1 MNLVVRGIL
10 ALTLAIFAGT
20 TGCVTRPQISA
31 ADQLAAATAVAAG
44 RWQPQEGTASWYGAD
59 FHGRPTSNGELYNMY
74 THTAAHKTLPFNTVV
89 RVTHLSSGAFT
100 VVRINDRGPFVGN
113 RIIDLSMAAARDLD
127 MVRTGIAP
135 VRIEVVRAGDPPPVY
150 LVQIG
155 SYREYANARN
165 LLDRLRDA
173 GFRAELQQGD
183 RLTRVVI
190 PDLDAAAAAQVQ
202 QSLRERGFPEGLL
215 RVSNR

>member
-1 MNLVVRGIL
+1 MRRIL
-10 ALTLAIFAGT
+10 ALTLAIFAGGT
-20 TGCVTRPQISA
+20 MGCMTRPQISA

-44 RWQPQEGTASWYGAD
+44 TWQPQEGTASWYGAD

-74 THTAAHKTLPFNTVV
+74 THTAAHKTLPFNTLV
-89 RVTHLSSGAFT
+89 RVTHLTTGAFT
-100 VVRINDRGPFVGN
+100 EVRINDRGPFVGN

-135 VRIEVVRAGDPPPVY
+135 VRIQVVRPGDPPPIY
-150 LVQIG
+150 LIQIG

-165 LLDRLRDA
+165 LLDRLRHA
-173 GFRAELQQGD
+173 GFGAELQQGD
-183 RLTRVVI
+183 SLTRVVI
-190 PDLDAAAAAQVQ
+190 PDLDAATAAQVQ
-202 QSLRERGFPEGLL
+202 QNLRARGFPEGLL